1 MYEVTL
7 PIIEENSI
15 LITSMNSEKVEDE
28 SKNHQTELN
37 SNLDYRG
44 KIIIETDFS
53 EKNISNIVAYFSVF
67 KEVDFSSSN
76 LRNMDVKFSKF
87 INVDFSNT
95 QLQDSRIS
103 RSNFM
108 NSNFNNADL
117 SQSYFSSSIFVDSDL
132 TNSVF
137 ENSDLRGVAMN
148 DLVLENTNFKN
159 VDFSHSSSKNLDFT
173 KTSLQNAKFI
183 GAYLR
188 QCILDEIDFSTL
200 EIHGD
205 MLTGSPTEFVFCS
218 MKHSNFSK
226 IKMNNIDFTSK
237 NILVDGKYV
246 VYPGSDLSNSLFTDL
261 DLRNTMFSMWSDVEP
276 KNCKTSDETIC
287 KTNHYQE
294 FFSQKFY
301 IPINTDPLDLVRN
314 TISAKLEYS
323 KFDNVNLSN
332 NDLTVINLRHSQ
344 IIDSNLANASFKHSD
359 LSFSSII
366 NSDLSG
372 ANLEGANLEGVVLDN
387 VILAGANLR
396 CMNHSICE
404 SG

>member
-1 MYEVTL
+1 MNCFGELLGVTRVPL
-7 PIIEENSI
+7 GNFD
-15 LITSMNSEKVEDE
+15 N
-28 SKNHQTELN
+28 
-37 SNLDYRG
+37 
-44 KIIIETDFS
+44 
-53 EKNISNIVAYFSVF
+53 
-67 KEVDFSSSN
+67 VDFSSS
-76 LRNMDVKFSKF
+76 
-87 INVDFSNT
+87 
-95 QLQDSRIS
+95 
-103 RSNFM
+103 
-108 NSNFNNADL
+108 
-117 SQSYFSSSIFVDSDL
+117 QSL
-132 TNSVF
+132 
-137 ENSDLRGVAMN
+137 
-148 DLVLENTNFKN
+148 K
-159 VDFSHSSSKNLDFT
+159 LDYT

-237 NILVDGKYV
+237 NIPVDDERE
-246 VYPGSDLSNSLFTDL
+246 VYPGSDLSYSSFTDL
-261 DLRNTMFSMWSDVEP
+261 DLRTTMFSMWSDVEP
-276 KNCKTSDETIC
+276 KKCKTSDETVCETID
-287 KTNHYQE
+287 YQE
-294 FFSQKFY
+294 LFNLKFY

-314 TISAKLEYS
+314 TVSVKLEYS
-323 KFDNVNLSN
+323 KFDNVNLSDS
-332 NDLTVINLRHSQ
+332 DLSVINLSHSQ
-344 IIDSNLANASFKHSD
+344 IIDSNLTNVSFKHSD